1 MSTSTNKKSDK
12 VALKKKTGE
21 KPVHVG
27 ILENVG
33 IEATKPTK
41 ANRIEQ
47 LVTRCQDGDQVAF
60 RAIYEEFASGVHRH
74 LSILIGPGPDAD
86 DLLQLVFLNVF
97 KSISRFKGKS
107 SFSTWLFRVTV
118 NVARQEIRSKGR
130 RRRLGDA
137 AKEVS
142 GIHTCE
148 TEKTPERQL
157 LVQQQLYGI
166 LDMLPY
172 KKRETYILYVYEGYS
187 LDEIATLL
195 GSTTSTIG
203 SRLQS
208 ARKEIV
214 KLLAGGRRT

>member
-1 MSTSTNKKSDK
+1 MPTTTNIKSDK
-12 VALKKKTGE
+12 VTSKKKTGE
-21 KPVHVG
+21 KPVHVAV
-27 ILENVG
+27 LENIG

-47 LVTRCQDGDQVAF
+47 LVTRCKNGDQVAF
-60 RAIYEEFASGVHRH
+60 RGIYEEFASGVHRH
-74 LSILIGPGPDAD
+74 LSILIGSGPDID

-97 KSISRFKGKS
+97 NSIVRFKGQS
-107 SFSTWLFRVTV
+107 SFSTWLFRVTI

-130 RRRLGDA
+130 RRRLGEA
-137 AKEVS
+137 VKQVS
-142 GIHTCE
+142 GIKAFDNE
-148 TEKTPERQL
+148 RTPERQL
-157 LVQQQLYGI
+157 LVQQQIYDV

-187 LDEIATLL
+187 LDEIATLV

-214 KLLAGGRRT
+214 KLLSSRRGT

>member
-1 MSTSTNKKSDK
+1 MFTTTNIKSDK
-12 VALKKKTGE
+12 NAPKKETGDE
-21 KPVHVG
+21 PVHVG
-27 ILENVG
+27 VLENIG
-33 IEATKPTK
+33 IDATKRTK

-47 LVTRCQDGDQVAF
+47 LVTRCQDGDQDAF
-60 RAIYEEFASGVHRH
+60 RDIYEEFASGVHRH
-74 LSILIGPGPDAD
+74 LSILMGQGPDVD

-97 KSISRFKGKS
+97 NSIARFKGKS
-107 SFSTWLFRVTV
+107 SFSTWLFRVTI

-130 RRRLGDA
+130 RRRLGEA
-137 AKEVS
+137 ANEV
-142 GIHTCE
+142 GEVNVVE
-148 TEKTPERQL
+148 TKRTPERQL
-157 LVQQQLYGI
+157 LVQQQIYGI

-208 ARKEIV
+208 ARKQIV
-214 KLLAGGRRT
+214 KLLASRRGT